1 MGGWHGHSD
10 ETAKCLAYVPPDPTS
25 GAASPKQ
32 LISPTEAA
40 PWANR
45 YASRAAQTDTCLFQA
60 VVRERGVGEKRAPCT
75 ASDEWLTC
83 EGVRPCSYND
93 HGPVYTW
100 KKPVLP
106 EDQPKPVV
114 VSHAQPLRRTPSEG
128 NELVTIATDVATG
141 GWYWGY
147 ACIAGTTARAWT

>member
-83 EGVRPCSYND
+83 EGCAR
-93 HGPVYTW
+93 
-100 KKPVLP
+100 
-106 EDQPKPVV
+106 
-114 VSHAQPLRRTPSEG
+114 A
-128 NELVTIATDVATG
+128 ATT
-141 GWYWGY
+141 
-147 ACIAGTTARAWT
+147 TTALCTRGRSPYYLRTSPSPSW